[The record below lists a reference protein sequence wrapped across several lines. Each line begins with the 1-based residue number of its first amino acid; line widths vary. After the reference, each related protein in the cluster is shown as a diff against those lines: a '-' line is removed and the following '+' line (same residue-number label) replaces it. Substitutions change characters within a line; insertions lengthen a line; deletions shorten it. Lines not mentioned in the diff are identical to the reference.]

1 MHRPVSRHSA
11 ANQETGAK
19 RMPQATHAPKSPATE
34 LEQVVR
40 EMEFVTRGF
49 LSETEK
55 FVKGWYWQC
64 AEFYVTKY
72 YQKTAE
78 LGPAKLAD
86 MKRGIQQIDA
96 STPQLIAQQ
105 LGACKFWTHRARG
118 EQWSNV
124 DFSKGIPK
132 DIAAGILSVTGEIKP
147 TLRRQGYLPTSDK
160 FDSDCPDPNAIP
172 ESMTMLIDRY
182 RALIR
187 KGLFLRTELRTAEE
201 NRQKRQALEMWRKL

>member
-1 MHRPVSRHSA
+1 
-11 ANQETGAK
+11 
-19 RMPQATHAPKSPATE
+19 MPQAPHAPKNPAVE

-55 FVKGWYWQC
+55 FVKEWYWRC

-72 YQKTAE
+72 YKKTAE

-86 MKRGIQQIDA
+86 MKRSIQQVDA
-96 STPQLIAQQ
+96 SAPHLIAQQ
-105 LGACKFWTHRARG
+105 VGGCKFWTHRVRG

-132 DIAAGILSVTGEIKP
+132 DIATTVESVTNEIKP
-147 TLRRQGYLPTSDK
+147 ALRRFGYLPPSDK
-160 FDSDCPDPNAIP
+160 FDSDCPDPSAFP
-172 ESMTMLIDRY
+172 ESIMMLIDRY
-182 RALIR
+182 RTLIR
-187 KGLFLRTELRTAEE
+187 KGLFLRTEIRNAEE
-201 NRQKRQALEMWRKL
+201 DRQKRDALNLWRKA